1 MDYATMFFCCGS
13 RILQLF
19 CHKVEA
25 ANVTLSVA
33 KNNWNENFCRG
44 GKKVRQILSNFTK
57 VLGFAPAI
65 IFSWQLSN
73 SSH

>member
-1 MDYATMFFCCGS
+1 MDSATMFFCCGS

-44 GKKVRQILSNFTK
+44 GEK
-57 VLGFAPAI
+57 G
-65 IFSWQLSN
+65 
-73 SSH
+73 